1 MNIEVL
7 ATSAV
12 KASLCKTDRLNP
24 FVAEG
29 DKEPVWDGNVYIHED
44 SKKNKKNLKRV
55 PVQVKGKRSDGE
67 ISNTVLYRIKVSDLE
82 SYQRDGGVIFFVVY
96 LGSDGNARQIY
107 YTPLY
112 PIKISELLKN
122 KQGNASISVSFQKF
136 PEDNNEKTAVFLDFY
151 AHAKKQASFAGKT
164 LPTITELEKQGI
176 LEGLTFHYPGV
187 NPNASPYSFPQL
199 AEGKEMIIYANVKNL
214 PIQIPVEYHEQ
225 VSHLMLAEELNL
237 PVYANGKKYYDSY
250 KALHQADSTTIRVGN
265 CLTLKLPHANAADRR
280 TTITLTTKGS
290 LNQRLEALPFIDD
303 IIKAKSVVLNG
314 ASIPVILEPEK
325 LEQIHYS
332 RLSTELESLRRIKK
346 VLDQLHVSKD
356 LDMDK
361 FTKRD
366 YWLIDKLV
374 GAIDEED
381 IIYGTNQDLPP
392 LVVFEIANLFLVL
405 ISEKQSDGG
414 YRFWDYFNKYYPL
427 KAIDE
432 NDMAYPVSQ
441 FSILRKDDFQK
452 IDNMDLNAVAESF
465 IRAGKNSV
473 NEAHANI
480 VLLEILK
487 AYDDHGVPALLD
499 AAERLN
505 NWILEFDN
513 AEIHV
518 LNQMQIIARRR
529 KLSFEEKQKLTKIA
543 TESSMPVNKTGAFL
557 LLQEWTEMEKSMQL
571 ITEEEKNVFLSSP
584 IYNLYQSQEAN

>member
-12 KASLCKTDRLNP
+12 KASLSKTNRLNP

-44 SKKNKKNLKRV
+44 SQKNKKNLKRV
-55 PVQVKGKRSDGE
+55 PVQVKGKRFAGE
-67 ISNTVLYRIKVSDLE
+67 IEDTIDYRIEVSDLKA
-82 SYQRDGGVIFFVVY
+82 YQRDGGVIFFVVY
-96 LGSDGNARQIY
+96 LGSDGDTRQIY

-112 PIKISELLKN
+112 PIKISELLKY
-122 KQGNASISVSFQKF
+122 KQGNTSINVSFQKF
-136 PEDNNEKTAVFLDFY
+136 PDDNKEKTVVFLDFY
-151 AHAKKQASFAGKT
+151 AHAKKQTSFAGKT
-164 LPTITELEKQGI
+164 LPTVAELEKQGV

-199 AEGKEMIIYANVKNL
+199 AEGKEMIVYANVKNL
-214 PIQIPVEYHEQ
+214 PIQIPVEYHEK
-225 VSHLMLAEELNL
+225 VSHLMLAEELPL

-265 CLTLKLPHANAADRR
+265 CLTLKCPHANAADRR
-280 TTITLTTKGS
+280 TTINLTTKGT

-303 IIKAKSVVLNG
+303 IIKAQSVELNG
-314 ASIPVILEPEK
+314 ASIPVVLEPEK

-332 RLSTELESLRRIKK
+332 RLSTELDSLRQIKK
-346 VLDQLHVSKD
+346 VLDRLHVLKD

-374 GAIDEED
+374 GAIDKED
-381 IIYGTNQDLPP
+381 VIYGINQDLPI
-392 LVVFEIANLFLVL
+392 LVVFEIANLYLLL

-427 KAIDE
+427 NAIDE
-432 NDMAYPVSQ
+432 NDRVYPVSQ
-441 FSILRKDDFQK
+441 YSILRKDDFQK
-452 IDNMDLNAVAESF
+452 IDNIDLNAVAESF
-465 IRAGKNSV
+465 IRVGKNSA
-473 NEAHANI
+473 NEAHANN

-499 AAERLN
+499 TAERLN

-513 AEIHV
+513 AETHV

-529 KLSFEEKQKLTKIA
+529 KLSFKEKEKLTKIA
-543 TESSMPVNKTGAFL
+543 TESSLPVNRTGAFL
-557 LLQEWTEMEKSMQL
+557 LLQEWTEMERSMQL
-571 ITEEEKNVFLSSP
+571 ITEEEKNAFLSSP
-584 IYNLYQSQEAN
+584 IYNLYQPQEEK